1 MVVRDVPEGAVV
13 VGVPGRIVEDPREHT
28 MDLQHGELPD
38 PFSEAMKL
46 ILEEQIKLRDRVAN
60 LETFHE
66 AGGAC
71 TEDVEER
78 IAALEKIFEDRKKE

>member
-1 MVVRDVPEGAVV
+1 M
-13 VGVPGRIVEDPREHT
+13 
-28 MDLQHGELPD
+28 
-38 PFSEAMKL
+38 SL
-46 ILEEQIKLRDRVAN
+46 ILDEQIKLRDRGAN

-78 IAALEKIFEDRKKE
+78 IAALEKVFEDRKKE